1 MFFFEAKCKQ
11 SVKTRR
17 KSPFNWFQIYDC
29 TNFFCVRRSS
39 ARFSLCR
46 WRRCLLVWWCYKS
59 MDILFL
65 NSHFCCECLDKD
77 YLRWHVTDVPHVCF
91 SVSWLAE
98 KLTFLKNRYHT
109 LWIKWRLKKFRWFN
123 GRPNGSSH
131 KKIVIF
137 GKTTFWNGCFKS
149 LFDQDA
155 RDISD
160 EVHFFTRP
168 QVIPAFCSFIFK
180 RITCFVYQVLSWY
193 GVWCR
198 ALNNSQLAILPPGF
212 FLMEENAGHFAYS
225 HLHKNK

>member
-1 MFFFEAKCKQ
+1 MF
-11 SVKTRR
+11 TRLMVL
-17 KSPFNWFQIYDC
+17 QIYGY
-29 TNFFCVRRSS
+29 F
-39 ARFSLCR
+39 
-46 WRRCLLVWWCYKS
+46 
-59 MDILFL
+59 I
-65 NSHFCCECLDKD
+65 
-77 YLRWHVTDVPHVCF
+77 PQ
-91 SVSWLAE
+91 
-98 KLTFLKNRYHT
+98 LTFLLWMFGWRLPSMTCDRCSSRVFFCFLIGWKADLSEESLFHHT

-123 GRPNGSSH
+123 GRSNGSSH

-137 GKTTFWNGCFKS
+137 GKTTFWKGCFKS

-212 FLMEENAGHFAYS
+212 FDGGKCRALRQQPLTREQVKILRKE
-225 HLHKNK
+225 KN

>member
-1 MFFFEAKCKQ
+1 MTCDRC
-11 SVKTRR
+11 SSRV
-17 KSPFNWFQIYDC
+17 
-29 TNFFCVRRSS
+29 FFCFLIGWKADLSEE
-39 ARFSLCR
+39 SL
-46 WRRCLLVWWCYKS
+46 
-59 MDILFL
+59 F
-65 NSHFCCECLDKD
+65 H
-77 YLRWHVTDVPHVCF
+77 
-91 SVSWLAE
+91 
-98 KLTFLKNRYHT
+98 HT

-198 ALNNSQLAILPPGF
+198 ALNNSQLAILPSG
-212 FLMEENAGHFAYS
+212 FLMEENAGHFANI
-225 HLHKNK
+225 HLRKNK